1 MAPSPYLA
9 LAVPVAAACWLF
21 ACGGPS
27 DKPVAT
33 EVRADASPATSVDA
47 AVSPPVDGAPS
58 DAGQAAYDAAS
69 DVDAD
74 PIVPS
79 TMITIPLTGCAPFY
93 TAGVTLGGTQT
104 FQLAVDTQSTTLA
117 VAGSDCPTCAEAGVA
132 PVYQPGPSAVDTKT
146 MASSLYAAGSI
157 GWTGEVYTDTVQ
169 VGGVGPPVT
178 TEIAVMQTQMG
189 LFGSGGTGAACG
201 LGEGIVG
208 LAPADVA
215 VPGTN
220 GFFDQLVA
228 TGLPNVFSVELC
240 DTNGFLWLGGY
251 DPSRVLAPPKFTPMV
266 SNQFY
271 AVQLSGVMVS
281 GQSLTVPSS
290 AYGNGTTILDSGGP
304 LFYLPSAVFSAVSAA
319 ITADPAFQQT
329 VGGADWFSAGGCM
342 SLSPTR
348 AQLDAMLPQ
357 LTVTFGANPGV
368 SIQAAATSSYL
379 SIYPS
384 GGQTYWCPGIAAWDP
399 SWGNNIAADL
409 GGPFLDSIVIFD
421 RQNQRVGFAPH
432 ADCP

>member
-1 MAPSPYLA
+1 VLA
-9 LAVPVAAACWLF
+9 ASVAAAFGLF
-21 ACGGPS
+21 GCFGPS
-27 DKPVAT
+27 EKPGDMA
-33 EVRADASPATSVDA
+33 ADAALASRDA
-47 AVSPPVDGAPS
+47 GVVFSGDGSPS
-58 DAGQAAYDAAS
+58 DAGQAFSDAGQTGADAS
-69 DVDAD
+69 VVDAE
-74 PIVPS
+74 PTVPS
-79 TMITIPLTGCAPFY
+79 TTLAIPLTGCAPFY
-93 TAGVTLGGTQT
+93 TAAVTLGGTQT

-117 VAGSDCPTCAEAGVA
+117 VAGADCPTCADAGVS
-132 PVYQPGPSAVDTKT
+132 PVYRPGPSAVDTNA

-157 GWTGEVYTDTVQ
+157 GWTGEVYKDTVQ
-169 VGGVGPPVT
+169 VGGAFMPVT
-178 TEIAVMQTQMG
+178 AEIAVMETQTG
-189 LFGSGGTGAACG
+189 LFGMGGTGAACG

-215 VPGTN
+215 VAGTN

-228 TGLPNVFSVELC
+228 TGVPNVFAVQLC
-240 DTNGFLWLGGY
+240 DTNGFLWLGGF
-251 DPSRVLAPPKFTPMV
+251 DPARTLAPPQFTPMV

-271 AVQLSGVMVS
+271 AVQLSGVTVS
-281 GQSLTVPSS
+281 GQSLGVPLS

-304 LFYLPSAVFSAVSAA
+304 LFYLPSAVFSAVVAA
-319 ITADPAFQQT
+319 LVADPVFQQT
-329 VGGADWFSAGGCM
+329 VGGADWFSTGSCV

-357 LTVTFGANPGV
+357 LTVTFGQNPGV
-368 SIQAAATSSYL
+368 SIQASATSSYL
-379 SIYPS
+379 SIYPY

-399 SWGNNIAADL
+399 SWGTDIVADL